1 MFTISNAFTH
11 TKARLKPNYDN
22 WIFDIILS
30 YYPIIL
36 IASKWRIR
44 TRLRRLRIQSRDSH
58 WKYIWE
64 SNVAPALIVVWRTK
78 LSVFLSRNPQT
89 LVISISQQRLLF
101 VIISQFGLPAGQA
114 SLNFAKCLQI
124 FPKCFLIEITC
135 GSQQVLSKHP
145 GASQIISMC
154 SLTRFSDGSQAI
166 PMKSSSCPCGPSTL
180 FPWWSCSG
188 SSAVPKLPVFQIK
201 GGVVESL
208 C

>member
-1 MFTISNAFTH
+1 MHSHIPRPGWNQTM
-11 TKARLKPNYDN
+11 
-22 WIFDIILS
+22 IIGYLIS
-30 YYPIIL
+30 YYYIIL
-36 IASKWRIR
+36 IASKWRSR

-114 SLNFAKCLQI
+114 SLNFAKCSQI
-124 FPKCFLIEITC
+124 FPKCFDRNYMVALNKFSASTQVLPKWYPC
-135 GSQQVLSKHP
+135 ALSRGSQMGPKPSPWSPQVVRVDPQHCFP
-145 GASQIISMC
+145 GGLVVAPQRSQSC
-154 SLTRFSDGSQAI
+154 QSLG
-166 PMKSSSCPCGPSTL
+166 K
-180 FPWWSCSG
+180 
-188 SSAVPKLPVFQIK
+188 IK